1 MTWGTIAAVASAVT
15 AVAAL
20 VFSVVS
26 FQRQQVRAALQQRQS
41 VKPLLWIH
49 PHQYLD
55 RKALFLRNYGL
66 GPAIIRRA
74 EFTRDGHVVTNR
86 IVELFD
92 LRAHGA
98 PIVWETFDTV
108 APGRA
113 IPADG
118 QIILIRQS
126 LEHLMG
132 QVEEAEGLRLLES
145 WQQQRRGIRVFI
157 DYEDILGNAIEPLV
171 FTFS

>member
-1 MTWGTIAAVASAVT
+1 MTWGTIAAVASAAT

-26 FQRQQVRAALQQRQS
+26 FQRQQARAAFQQRAS

-49 PHQYLD
+49 PHRYLD
-55 RKALFLRNYGL
+55 RKALHLRNYGL
-66 GPAIIRRA
+66 GPAIVRRA
-74 EFTRDGHVVTNR
+74 EFTRDGAATNR

-92 LRAHGA
+92 LRTSDG
-98 PIVWETFDTV
+98 PILWETFDNV

-113 IPADG
+113 IPAQG

-126 LEHLMG
+126 LQHLMNQG
-132 QVEEAEGLRLLES
+132 IGEKEGLRLLES
-145 WQQQRRGIRVFI
+145 WQQQRQGIGVFI
-157 DYEDILGNAIEPLV
+157 EYEDIFGNALEPLS